1 MRRHSLNKILD
12 HLDSRGSI
20 VLSEDS
26 STQFD
31 LHFLELE
38 EFLENL
44 TEKGFLKK
52 EKQSS
57 NWIYDKIIEGK
68 LSKVINLDRDA
79 TVVKEWQTEFHK
91 SMSKNS
97 KNSMYAAIGACVA
110 AFISLLT
117 PFMLKQNSNIEGEIE
132 LKLNIEVEKDT
143 TYQID
148 TMFIIS
154 NDKTNNK
161 KSGF

>member
-1 MRRHSLNKILD
+1 MRRYSLNKILD
-12 HLDSRGSI
+12 HLDSGNSI
-20 VLSEDS
+20 VLNEDF

-44 TEKGFLKK
+44 TEKEFLKK
-52 EKQSS
+52 EKQNN
-57 NWIYDKIIEGK
+57 NWVYDKIIEGK

-79 TVVKEWQTEFHK
+79 AVVKEWQTEFHK

-110 AFISLLT
+110 AFVSLLT
-117 PFMLKQNSNIEGEIE
+117 PFMHKQNSNIEGEIE
-132 LKLNIEVEKDT
+132 LKLDIEIEKDT
-143 TYQID
+143 IYQID
-148 TMFIIS
+148 TVFMIS
-154 NDKTNNK
+154 NDKITNK
-161 KSGF
+161 ESGF